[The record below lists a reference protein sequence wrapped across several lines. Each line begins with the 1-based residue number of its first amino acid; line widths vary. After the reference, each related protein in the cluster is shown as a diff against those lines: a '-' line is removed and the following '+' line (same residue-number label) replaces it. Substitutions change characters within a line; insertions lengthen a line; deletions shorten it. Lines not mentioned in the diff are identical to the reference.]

1 MPLLTFRFIIR
12 QIKALRLVGGLD
24 SFIVTLD
31 TGSDENKSLRE
42 VCDRFHSFCND
53 LKMANLSCEQVS
65 ENHLVMAEK
74 GLKDYVTSDSS
85 SCQNRLLL
93 DAFIECEVS
102 TSVSIVNVRLESF
115 ASNVEGLE
123 MVRKIQRQ
131 VRNADDLLWF
141 VKSIFST

>member
-1 MPLLTFRFIIR
+1 
-12 QIKALRLVGGLD
+12 
-24 SFIVTLD
+24 VTLD

-53 LKMANLSCEQVS
+53 LKMADLSCEQVS
-65 ENHLVMAEK
+65 ENHLMMTEK
-74 GLKDYVTSDSS
+74 GLKDDVTSDSS
-85 SCQNRLLL
+85 SCKNRLLL

-102 TSVSIVNVRLESF
+102 TAVSIVNVRLESF
-115 ASNVEGLE
+115 ASSVEGLE

-141 VKSIFST
+141 LKIYLSDMN